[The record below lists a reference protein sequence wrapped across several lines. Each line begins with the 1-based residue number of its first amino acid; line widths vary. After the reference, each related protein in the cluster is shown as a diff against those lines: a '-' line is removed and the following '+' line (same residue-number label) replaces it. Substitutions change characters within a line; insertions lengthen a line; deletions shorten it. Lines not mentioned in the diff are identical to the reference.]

1 MAQRGILNNKTTLA
15 MQIIRQGNLIK
26 AVNDGQTC
34 TLAVCLSDD
43 IAIILHGI
51 IEAKQD
57 ILQTFLIPTDYEN
70 NTIAQPTRK
79 GHENY

>member
-1 MAQRGILNNKTTLA
+1 

-26 AVNDGQTC
+26 AENDGQTC

-43 IAIILHGI
+43 IAILLHGI
-51 IEAKQD
+51 IEQKHD
-57 ILQTFLIPTDYEN
+57 ILETFLIQSDYEN
-70 NTIAQPTRK
+70 NVAVQPTRK